1 MASLFGGGGNS
12 SSGGLNQ
19 ERLEMALTELVF
31 VPKKACIFSYPSLE
45 WIPLQI
51 SSTGWFR
58 QSSCQNK
65 CIARYAEGDLSKGET
80 VCIDRC
86 VAKYHEVY
94 GKVGEK
100 LKVRGEQQQR

>member
-1 MASLFGGGGNS
+1 MASLFGGGGGNS

-19 ERLEMALTELVF
+19 ERLEMALTEMDTVTDLFNRMV
-31 VPKKACIFSYPSLE
+31 
-45 WIPLQI
+45 
-51 SSTGWFR
+51 
-58 QSSCQNK
+58 SSCQNK
-65 CIARYAEGDLSKGET
+65 CIARYAEADLSKGET

-100 LKVRGEQQQR
+100 LKVRGEQQPH